1 MSDVLPILAEG
12 LGVKPQRIAVIVT
25 LLFLGLVIELVRR
38 RRLVERYALLWI
50 SAALVLVVLAVWNG
64 ALNWIAD
71 ALGILS
77 PPNALF
83 LIGVGALFVLALHF
97 SVAFS
102 RLSEETK
109 ILAQEVARLDREQ
122 RRIRS
127 RGLVAFLCGGPALG
141 VDRRSTANR
150 GPQWSV
156 ICSWLGAR
164 GRRSRSGPRLA
175 AALRRAG
182 VPGHLRQIRAQP
194 LPLGCRQRRQHLGL
208 GAFGCPL
215 RLGEPADAVIGQ
227 LEQVAAAIV
236 GIAATDQR
244 AVGLELVDQGD
255 EVAGMDPQRAPER
268 LLRHRTGLV
277 ELVQDRELGS
287 PQPDRRQGIP
297 EALARGTREPEEEHP
312 ATRLRCRPGGSGGGG
327 HSGANIAPFDA
338 DS

>member
-122 RRIRS
+122 RRIR
-127 RGLVAFLCGGPALG
+127 
-141 VDRRSTANR
+141 
-150 GPQWSV
+150 
-156 ICSWLGAR
+156 
-164 GRRSRSGPRLA
+164 
-175 AALRRAG
+175 
-182 VPGHLRQIRAQP
+182 
-194 LPLGCRQRRQHLGL
+194 
-208 GAFGCPL
+208 
-215 RLGEPADAVIGQ
+215 
-227 LEQVAAAIV
+227 
-236 GIAATDQR
+236 
-244 AVGLELVDQGD
+244 
-255 EVAGMDPQRAPER
+255 
-268 LLRHRTGLV
+268 TG
-277 ELVQDRELGS
+277 ELGGE
-287 PQPDRRQGIP
+287 DDVVVGATER
-297 EALARGTREPEEEHP
+297 P
-312 ATRLRCRPGGSGGGG
+312 ASNGGS
-327 HSGANIAPFDA
+327 APD
-338 DS
+338 D